1 MKKGYEDFQ
10 KKKIK
15 LIRKSTI
22 NKTNVSMHGLKRFD
36 RELVNQKGEKNE
48 EIACNTPE
56 EKIN

>member
-36 RELVNQKGEKNE
+36 RELVNQKGEKMRKLLV
-48 EIACNTPE
+48 TPQR
-56 EKIN
+56 KK

>member
-36 RELVNQKGEKNE
+36 RELVNQKGGKMRKLLV
-48 EIACNTPE
+48 TPQR
-56 EKIN
+56 KK